1 MVIFDD
7 KGVGIWIGK
16 GTQRLEVVSVIIPN
30 VNGACMGVSKEN
42 FTGWS
47 SHRQRRLYSMQCGAE
62 IDFHSTETNGR
73 RILPE
78 KVPEDISGRLVNVTR
93 PSVFAN

>member
-1 MVIFDD
+1 M
-7 KGVGIWIGK
+7 GIWIGK
-16 GTQRLEVVSVIIPN
+16 GTQRLEVVNVIIPN

-42 FTGWS
+42 FTGWNY
-47 SHRQRRLYSMQCGAE
+47 HRQRRLYSRLMQCGAE
-62 IDFHSTETNGR
+62 IDFHSTETKGR

-78 KVPEDISGRLVNVTR
+78 RVLGDISGKLVNVTR